1 VIIHRYLLD
10 RKIVIPQRKVQ
21 TNTGSGIVG
30 AYIKDPLVGM
40 HGWIVSFDLT
50 SLYPHLIISHNISPD
65 TLKGR
70 LASPFTVD
78 QYVNGAANKVNKF
91 LVDNN
96 FSLAAS
102 NYYYD
107 RSKQGFMADLMELFF
122 QQRKQYKDLMLEAK
136 KRFEKTKDPADEAEM
151 AKFDNYQK
159 AAKVK
164 LNSAYGAFGN
174 AYFRWYDK
182 RLAESITMSGQL
194 TIRWAEQKMNA
205 FINEQIGTND
215 IDYIIAADTD
225 SLYVNMG
232 RLVEH
237 FNWNHFDDN
246 QIARNLDQYCEQIIQ
261 PFLNKIYNE
270 LGTYMNAHKSVLYM
284 KREAIGNRGIWV
296 AKKRYMI
303 NVLNNEGVWYKE
315 PDLKIMGIES
325 VRSSTPKV
333 CRDAIEHLIK
343 IIMTTDEATTQQEIE
358 NFRKQYYQ
366 LPFEDIA
373 FPRGL
378 NGLTKY
384 ADSANVFASG
394 CPIHVRGAL
403 SYNHF
408 ISKIKGKRPPEVR
421 DREKVKWCYLKV
433 PNPIGQNVIAVPQVL
448 PRSLGLDKYIDYPLM
463 FERTYLD
470 AVNNILGK
478 IGWEAEKQYKMRNF
492 FE

>member
-78 QYVNGAANKVNKF
+78 QYVNGAANKVKSF

-96 FSLAAS
+96 YSLAAS

-136 KRFEKTKDPADEAEM
+136 KRFAKTKDPVDEAEM

-205 FINEQIGTND
+205 LISITLLQQTPI
-215 IDYIIAADTD
+215 
-225 SLYVNMG
+225 
-232 RLVEH
+232 
-237 FNWNHFDDN
+237 
-246 QIARNLDQYCEQIIQ
+246 
-261 PFLNKIYNE
+261 
-270 LGTYMNAHKSVLYM
+270 
-284 KREAIGNRGIWV
+284 
-296 AKKRYMI
+296 RYMSI
-303 NVLNNEGVWYKE
+303 WIDWSNTLTGKNLTTIKLPAILISTVN
-315 PDLKIMGIES
+315 
-325 VRSSTPKV
+325 RSSN
-333 CRDAIEHLIK
+333 RFSIRS
-343 IIMTTDEATTQQEIE
+343 TT
-358 NFRKQYYQ
+358 
-366 LPFEDIA
+366 
-373 FPRGL
+373 
-378 NGLTKY
+378 
-384 ADSANVFASG
+384 SS
-394 CPIHVRGAL
+394 
-403 SYNHF
+403 
-408 ISKIKGKRPPEVR
+408 
-421 DREKVKWCYLKV
+421 
-433 PNPIGQNVIAVPQVL
+433 
-448 PRSLGLDKYIDYPLM
+448 
-463 FERTYLD
+463 ER
-470 AVNNILGK
+470 I
-478 IGWEAEKQYKMRNF
+478 
-492 FE
+492 